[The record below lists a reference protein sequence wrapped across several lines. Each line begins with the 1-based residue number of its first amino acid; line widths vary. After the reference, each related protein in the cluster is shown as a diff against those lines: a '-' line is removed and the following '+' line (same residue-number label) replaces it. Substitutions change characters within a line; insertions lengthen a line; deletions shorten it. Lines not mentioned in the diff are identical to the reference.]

1 MGSLLLPLPLLLSSP
16 FLLLH
21 IEEVFT
27 DALRALVLRGLR
39 TRAEPLYGAVEELR
53 TAEEG
58 CYRPDDEV
66 EAEKDGL
73 LCRTGGE
80 AVHGVGAGKA
90 AAGELGLH
98 LEAIEQPLPESET
111 PR

>member
-1 MGSLLLPLPLLLSSP
+1 M
-16 FLLLH
+16 
-21 IEEVFT
+21 
-27 DALRALVLRGLR
+27 
-39 TRAEPLYGAVEELR
+39 EELR

-58 CYRPDDEV
+58 CYCPDDEV

-80 AVHGVGAGKA
+80 AVHSVGAGKA

-98 LEAIEQPLPESET
+98 LEAIEQPLAHEKPDFSQNPKDHIDNIE
-111 PR
+111 PP